1 MNEKESEFSPIVPSF
16 RCLWDFLFRHLAVL
30 LVELKIFFLFFFLI

>member
-1 MNEKESEFSPIVPSF
+1 MNEKESEFSPVVPSF

-30 LVELKIFFLFFFLI
+30 VELKIFFFFF